1 MVSVCVPAFPLVGDT
16 VTHDV
21 EELTLAVHAA
31 LVVKVT
37 VAVLPF
43 CSTTGTEP
51 LISTLLLSGLG
62 AGSGISSSSG
72 LQLQKQAIIIQSKTR
87 KVSFILLSIICF
99 TIRIPKVRN
108 YF

>member
-1 MVSVCVPAFPLVGDT
+1 MVVMVSVCVPAFPLVGDT

-62 AGSGISSSSG
+62 VGSGISSPSE
-72 LQLQKQAIIIQSKTR
+72 LQLQKQNIITASKMR
-87 KVSFILLSIICF
+87 KVSFILFLLLVF
-99 TIRIPKVRN
+99 NLFFKGK
-108 YF
+108 